1 MTFITVIG
9 IISFIIFV
17 ISCVTIYH
25 NTNSYEPSKRIV
37 YIIVRYNHNVH
48 YNCWNL
54 HDRLKRNKYKK

>member
-17 ISCVTIYH
+17 IAFVTIYH

-37 YIIVRYNHNVH
+37 YIIIRNNCNVH
-48 YNCWNL
+48 HNSWNL
-54 HDRLKRNKYKK
+54 YDRFKRNKHKK